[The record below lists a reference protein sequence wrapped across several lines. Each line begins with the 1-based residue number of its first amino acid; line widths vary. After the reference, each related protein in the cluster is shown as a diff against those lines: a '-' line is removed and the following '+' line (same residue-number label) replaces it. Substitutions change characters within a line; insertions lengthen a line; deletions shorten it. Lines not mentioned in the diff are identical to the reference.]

1 MDSIDKDLKL
11 QQQKF
16 QQSLKQ
22 QPVIIK
28 DQPIRQ
34 NSPTYFREQAKTT
47 RHLNSYLHTLLTC
60 LKQTDHGISIE
71 ELEKRTNIRLSEM
84 PELLKL
90 VQRHERVRT
99 ISTIDTKHLD
109 AYASRK
115 VILEYQSQYRVKNAQ
130 DVVSIL
136 HTIPRYH
143 GLSIDSLRE
152 HSSSSNTTNYLDD
165 IIHVLEK
172 EKIIFTLSFK
182 DGSTQQKL
190 LFLNWHPNSLTTTID
205 KSFIDLWHS
214 INISSDNQEIEKELL
229 NAGLKTMDVFGVN
242 LATSINRGKKKPRQ
256 GHKRLRL
263 TNVHL
268 LEAGIDL
275 NEMMTL
281 NHNES
286 KNK

>member
-1 MDSIDKDLKL
+1 MDSINKDLKL

-22 QPVIIK
+22 QPVVIK
-28 DQPIRQ
+28 DQPVRQ
-34 NSPTYFREQAKTT
+34 NSPTYFREQVKTV

-60 LKQTDHGISIE
+60 LKQAEHGISIE
-71 ELEKRTNIRLSEM
+71 ELEKRTNIPLSEI
-84 PELLKL
+84 PELLEL

-99 ISTIDTKHLD
+99 ISAANAKHLET
-109 AYASRK
+109 YASK

-136 HTIPRYH
+136 RTIPRYH
-143 GLSIDSLRE
+143 GLSIDALRE
-152 HSSSSNTTNYLDD
+152 HSSSSNATNYLDD
-165 IIHVLEK
+165 IINVLEK
-172 EKIIFTLSFK
+172 QKIIFTLSFK

-190 LFLNWHPNSLTTTID
+190 LFLNWHSNLSTTKID
-205 KSFIDLWHS
+205 RSFIDLWQS
-214 INISSDNQEIEKELL
+214 INPSSDNQEIEKELH
-229 NAGLKTMDVFGVN
+229 NAGLKTMDVFGSN
-242 LATSINRGKKKPRQ
+242 LVTSTSRGRKKPRQ

-275 NEMMTL
+275 NAVMTL
-281 NHNES
+281 DNNES
-286 KNK
+286 SK